1 MKIGGQYTGILMGEG
16 TKLEMS
22 YVKVRFLKIIADV
35 VDGVGS
41 PAILNIS
48 FLKVE
53 GGEVGV
59 KVKAEGAWKLEDCC
73 ITDSKVC

>member
-1 MKIGGQYTGILMGEG
+1 MGEG

-22 YVKVRFLKIIADV
+22 RVKVRFHKIIAD

-59 KVKAEGAWKLEDCC
+59 KVKAEGAWKLEDCS

>member
-1 MKIGGQYTGILMGEG
+1 MGEG

-22 YVKVRFLKIIADV
+22 GVKVRFLKLIAV
-35 VDGVGS
+35 LNGGGS
-41 PAILNIS
+41 PAILNII

-59 KVKAEGAWKLEDCC
+59 KVKAEGAWKLEDCS
-73 ITDSKVC
+73 ITDSKVCLNGDKATIALY

>member
-1 MKIGGQYTGILMGEG
+1 MGEG

-22 YVKVRFLKIIADV
+22 GVNVRFSKLIAV
-35 VDGVGS
+35 LNGGGG
-41 PAILNIS
+41 PAILNII
-48 FLKVE
+48 FFKVE

-59 KVKAEGAWKLEDCC
+59 KVKAGASWKLEDCS

>member
-1 MKIGGQYTGILMGEG
+1 MREG

-22 YVKVRFLKIIADV
+22 GVKVRFSKLIAVLNGAGGPVTVNII
-35 VDGVGS
+35 
-41 PAILNIS
+41 

-59 KVKAEGAWKLEDCC
+59 KVKAEGAWKLEDCS
-73 ITDSKVC
+73 ITDSKVY

>member
-1 MKIGGQYTGILMGEG
+1 MGEG

-22 YVKVRFLKIIADV
+22 GVKVRFSKLIAVLIGAGGPVIVNII
-35 VDGVGS
+35 
-41 PAILNIS
+41 

-59 KVKAEGAWKLEDCC
+59 KVKAEGAWKLEDCS

>member
-1 MKIGGQYTGILMGEG
+1 
-16 TKLEMS
+16 MS
-22 YVKVRFLKIIADV
+22 GVKVRFLKLIAVLNDAGGPVIVYII
-35 VDGVGS
+35 
-41 PAILNIS
+41 

-59 KVKAEGAWKLEDCC
+59 KVKAEGAWKLEDCS

>member
-1 MKIGGQYTGILMGEG
+1 MGEG

-22 YVKVRFLKIIADV
+22 GVKVRFIKIIADV
-35 VDGVGS
+35 YGRGS
-41 PAILNIS
+41 PAILNII

-59 KVKAEGAWKLEDCC
+59 NVKAGGSWKLEDCS

>member
-1 MKIGGQYTGILMGEG
+1 MGEG

-22 YVKVRFLKIIADV
+22 HVKVRFLKIIADV
-35 VDGVGS
+35 DGVGS
-41 PAILNIS
+41 SAILNIS

-59 KVKAEGAWKLEDCC
+59 KVKAEGAWKFEDCS
-73 ITDSKVC
+73 IMDSKVC

>member
-1 MKIGGQYTGILMGEG
+1 MGEG

-22 YVKVRFLKIIADV
+22 GVKVRFLKLIAV
-35 VDGVGS
+35 LNGGGS
-41 PAILNIS
+41 PAILNII

-59 KVKAEGAWKLEDCC
+59 KVKAGGSWKFEDCS
-73 ITDSKVC
+73 IMDSKVC

>member
-1 MKIGGQYTGILMGEG
+1 MAE
-16 TKLEMS
+16 E
-22 YVKVRFLKIIADV
+22 
-35 VDGVGS
+35 
-41 PAILNIS
+41 AILTII

-59 KVKAEGAWKLEDCC
+59 KVKAEGAWKLEDCS

>member
-1 MKIGGQYTGILMGEG
+1 MGEG

-22 YVKVRFLKIIADV
+22 GVKVRFTKLIADLN
-35 VDGVGS
+35 GAGG
-41 PAILNIS
+41 PAILNII

-59 KVKAEGAWKLEDCC
+59 KVKAGGSWKLQDCS

>member
-1 MKIGGQYTGILMGEG
+1 MGEG

-22 YVKVRFLKIIADV
+22 GVKVRLFKPLAV
-35 VDGVGS
+35 LNGGGG
-41 PAILNIS
+41 PAILNII

-53 GGEVGV
+53 GGEVGI
-59 KVKAEGAWKLEDCC
+59 KVKGEGAWKLEDCS